1 MPKGSQFA
9 DLAAQAA
16 RNIDVARAAGEQ
28 LALIPGDDAQV
39 PEGQRPPRGK
49 GKITSQ
55 LRDWCAA
62 RGYRMPEDQLIQ
74 MAGMASTEDVF
85 VFAMQRTE
93 QVLAWAE
100 AGARKTA
107 QVIRD
112 GCLIEVEL
120 DTSAT
125 MAQRVATFQTIY
137 AAALKAAD
145 SLLPYGLG
153 KVTPDVVAPPPVQ
166 VFVAAPRGEAPRAGD
181 RAGDGAR
188 DVTPKPGRIG
198 PPPMPGSASMQGQQ
212 NQGLSEPAP
221 VQSDSASRT
230 EGTSR

>member
-1 MPKGSQFA
+1 MPKGTQF
-9 DLAAQAA
+9 DELAAQAA

-28 LALIPGDDAQV
+28 LALLPGDPGQPV
-39 PEGQRPPRGK
+39 EGQRPPRGK

-55 LRDWCAA
+55 LRDWCALK
-62 RGYRMPEDQLIQ
+62 GYSLPEDQLVQ
-74 MAGMASTEDVF
+74 MAGMASREDVF

-112 GCLIEVEL
+112 GCLIEVQL

-137 AAALKAAD
+137 AAALRAAEA
-145 SLLPYGLG
+145 LLPYGLG
-153 KVTPDVVAPPPVQ
+153 KVDKDVTIAVPVPVYVAGPQ
-166 VFVAAPRGEAPRAGD
+166 AAGTGRPGD
-181 RAGDGAR
+181 QAR
-188 DVTPKPGRIG
+188 DVTPQPSRIG
-198 PPPMPGSASMQGQQ
+198 PPPMPAQVQR
-212 NQGLSEPAP
+212 NQGVSEAAP

>member
-1 MPKGSQFA
+1 MPKGSQFE

-28 LALIPGDDAQV
+28 LSLLPETGPVAVQA
-39 PEGQRPPRGK
+39 EGQRPPRGK

-62 RGYRMPEDQLIQ
+62 KGYRMPEDQLIQ
-74 MAGMASTEDVF
+74 IAGMASTEDVF
-85 VFAMQRTE
+85 LFAMQRTE

-100 AGARKTA
+100 AGARQTA

-112 GCLIEVEL
+112 GALIEVTL

-125 MAQRVATFQTIY
+125 MAQRVTLFTTIY
-137 AAALKAAD
+137 AAAVKAAD

-153 KVTPDVVAPPPVQ
+153 KVTPDTAPAVLVPVM
-166 VFVAAPRGEAPRAGD
+166 VAAPRGEAPVRAGD
-181 RAGDGAR
+181 QAR
-188 DVTPKPGRIG
+188 DITPKPGRIG
-198 PPPMPGSASMQGQQ
+198 PPPMPGQVQR
-212 NQGLSEPAP
+212 NQGLSEAAP
-221 VQSDSASRT
+221 VQLDVDSRT
-230 EGTSR
+230 EGPSR

>member
-1 MPKGSQFA
+1 MPKGSQFE

-28 LALIPGDDAQV
+28 LALIPGEMPAAPAD
-39 PEGQRPPRGK
+39 GGRPPRGK
-49 GKITSQ
+49 GKVTSQ

-74 MAGMASTEDVF
+74 MAGMASSEDVF

-125 MAQRVATFQTIY
+125 MAQRVQTFQTIY

-153 KVTPDVVAPPPVQ
+153 KVTPDVAPAALVPVL
-166 VFVAAPRGEAPRAGD
+166 VAAPRAQDPGRPGD
-181 RAGDGAR
+181 QAR
-188 DVTPKPGRIG
+188 DITPKPGRIG
-198 PPPMPGSASMQGQQ
+198 PPPMPMQGQR
-212 NQGLSEPAP
+212 NQWVSDPAP

-230 EGTSR
+230 ERTSL

>member
-1 MPKGSQFA
+1 MPKGTQFD
-9 DLAAQAA
+9 DLARAAAQ
-16 RNIDVARAAGEQ
+16 NIDAARAAGEQ
-28 LALIPGDDAQV
+28 LALLPGD
-39 PEGQRPPRGK
+39 PGQPVADGARPPRGK

-55 LRDWCAA
+55 LRDWCAV
-62 RGYRMPEDQLIQ
+62 RGYKLPEDQLVQ
-74 MAGMASTEDVF
+74 MAGMASREDVF
-85 VFAMQRTE
+85 LFAMQRTE

-137 AAALKAAD
+137 AAALRAAEA
-145 SLLPYGLG
+145 LLPYGLG
-153 KVTPDVVAPPPVQ
+153 KVTPDVSPATVVP
-166 VFVAAPRGEAPRAGD
+166 VFVAAPQGPAPGRPGD
-181 RAGDGAR
+181 QAR
-188 DVTPKPGRIG
+188 DITPQPSGIA
-198 PPPMPGSASMQGQQ
+198 PPPMPAQVQR
-212 NQGLSEPAP
+212 NQGVSEAAS
-221 VQSDSASRT
+221 VQSDNASRT